1 MCKTLAVEHLD
12 NEVSSNRE
20 ALERNT
26 FLLRYTVRIPCV
38 FALSRHAF
46 WNSSGIGS
54 ISIKSTRR
62 TTLAN

>member
-26 FLLRYTVRIPCV
+26 FLLRYTVRICIIATC
-38 FALSRHAF
+38 FQE
-46 WNSSGIGS
+46 
-54 ISIKSTRR
+54 
-62 TTLAN
+62 